1 MSMAADGESS
11 ASYHGWKVV
20 AAGALGAMVSFGSLF
35 VYTFS
40 VFLKPLTT
48 EFGWTREEVSRGF
61 AVAAMSI
68 AISSPLLGRALDR
81 VSPRLILLPAFAIFG
96 AGIAALSLLQGSLTQ
111 FYLTL
116 LVIGLVGN
124 ATTQMGYSGAVS
136 SWFRGHRGIAL
147 ATVTAGVGVGS
158 MVHPMLSQWMIAN
171 YGWREAYLL
180 LGGLIVA
187 CGIPLTALWVRRAET
202 KMTAG
207 QSQTGATVREALSSR
222 EFWFLALTLFL
233 SSMAAN
239 GSLTHMAAHLS
250 DRGLTAGDAALVTG
264 LLGAANLAGR
274 FLTGWL
280 LDRYSGPRI
289 SAGLLILMAMG
300 MSIARDAST
309 FPVAAIAAILIGV
322 GLGGEADVTPYLLS
336 RYFGLRNFSLLY
348 GLTWTFYAFAGA
360 AGPVAFGRVFDQTGS
375 YAIVLVAAAILTAL
389 SAIFMI
395 LLREPKPLV
404 DSGY

>member
-1 MSMAADGESS
+1 MNSRESS
-11 ASYHGWKVV
+11 PSYHGWKVV
-20 AAGALGAMVSFGSLF
+20 AAGALGATVSFGALF

-40 VFLKPLTT
+40 VFLKPLTA
-48 EFGWTREEVSRGF
+48 EFGWTREQASRGF
-61 AVAAMSI
+61 AVAAMSV
-68 AISSPLLGRALDR
+68 ALSSPFLGRALDR
-81 VSPRLILLPAFAIFG
+81 VAAPRAILLPAFAIFG
-96 AGIAALSLLQGSLTQ
+96 AGIAALSLLQGSLAQ

-116 LVIGLVGN
+116 MIIGLVAN
-124 ATTQMGYSGAVS
+124 ATTQMGYSGVVS
-136 SWFRGHRGIAL
+136 SWFRERRGIAL
-147 ATVTAGVGVGS
+147 AAVTAGVGVGS
-158 MVHPMLSQWMIAN
+158 IVHPVLSQWMIAN
-171 YGWREAYLL
+171 YGWRDAYLL
-180 LGGLIVA
+180 LGALILL
-187 CGIPLTALWVRRAET
+187 CGIPLTALWVRRSDT

-207 QSQTGATVREALSSR
+207 QFTAGATVRDALSSK

-250 DRGLTAGDAALVTG
+250 DRGLTVGDAALVTG
-264 LLGAANLAGR
+264 LLGAANLCGR

-289 SAGLLILMAMG
+289 SFVLLMLMAMG
-300 MSIARDAST
+300 MTLARDAST
-309 FPVAAIAAILIGV
+309 FAAAAIAAICIGV

-348 GLTWTFYAFAGA
+348 GLTWTFYALAGA

-375 YAIVLVAAAILTAL
+375 YGQVLTAGAILTAI
-389 SAIFMI
+389 SSIFML